1 MQYLSNLVVCRPQLY
16 IHGEAVAVNICI
28 RNHSNK
34 VVKKIKASI
43 LQTVDVVLFQNG
55 QYRNVVTGVETQWV
69 TAPEP
74 TKSKNAIWRLVA
86 LNWVT

>member
-1 MQYLSNLVVCRPQLY
+1 MKQDFNESLLSFLNKILTKVMQYLSNSVVCRPQLY

-55 QYRNVVTGVETQWV
+55 QYRNVVTGVETQ
-69 TAPEP
+69 
-74 TKSKNAIWRLVA
+74 
-86 LNWVT
+86 